1 MLLQQI
7 AATRN
12 YAEREMTIQAAM
24 ADVKHFAME
33 PTARKEVLK
42 QVLRPLLLRV
52 ASPKQWVNPYVME
65 AVARVVRSFADLF
78 NDTVHT
84 DRTYTRIDPL
94 LDKLLEHVESSGDLG
109 HSASRIWLALA
120 PQTQLSVIVA
130 LLDVFAAFAPRL
142 EARIVN
148 RLVVAIGGLA
158 RPRRMYGN
166 DPIRASLLSI
176 LQRSPGSPSGSAAR
190 ARLALSNL

>member
-1 MLLQQI
+1 
-7 AATRN
+7 
-12 YAEREMTIQAAM
+12 MTIQAAM
-24 ADVKHFAME
+24 ADVKHFAIE

-94 LDKLLEHVESSGDLG
+94 LDKLLEHVESSSLSR
-109 HSASRIWLALA
+109 SAAA
-120 PQTQLSVIVA
+120 Q
-130 LLDVFAAFAPRL
+130 AAFSCSL
-142 EARIVN
+142 
-148 RLVVAIGGLA
+148 
-158 RPRRMYGN
+158 
-166 DPIRASLLSI
+166 SLLI
-176 LQRSPGSPSGSAAR
+176 LSTRFWKLGKVLMMDRKLSAGR
-190 ARLALSNL
+190 MKLSQ